1 MHKPSFQRGRSEV
14 IILYPFIYTYIYIHM
29 SNHWLVGELVVSL
42 FDLHE
47 QCSKPMVVDDYRGL
61 YYPSYIGEYNNP
73 IGESLL
79 TIQYNG
85 IMVVESIDSL
95 KQPRRSREH
104 SGLPRTGGQ
113 GLGIKNGCRN
123 GGCLKMLGKHQNPL
137 VYTFFSGGLKLR
149 CL

>member
-1 MHKPSFQRGRSEV
+1 
-14 IILYPFIYTYIYIHM
+14 M